1 VSDDDFTQQDWMTM
15 RGQLDATREF
25 WRHRMAQPQRR
36 SLCAAWWRADYGPL
50 WCTLPH
56 GHGGMHL
63 TFGSQGRIEFT
74 GGGA

>member
-1 VSDDDFTQQDWMTM
+1 VSDDDFTKEDWMAM

-25 WRHRMAQPQRR
+25 WRYRMAQRERP
-36 SLCAAWWRADYGPL
+36 SLCAAWWIADYGPL

-56 GHGGMHL
+56 GHDGRHL
-63 TFGSQGRIEFT
+63 TFGAQGSIEFT